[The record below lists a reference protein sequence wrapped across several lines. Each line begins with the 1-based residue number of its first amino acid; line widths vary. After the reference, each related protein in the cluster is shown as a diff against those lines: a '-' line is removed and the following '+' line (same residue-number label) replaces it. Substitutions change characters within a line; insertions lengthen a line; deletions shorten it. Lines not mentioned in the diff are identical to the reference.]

1 MVKLRTSRATR
12 TLISLIICLSGSM
25 TPVVLGDADPAES
38 AVTGT
43 VVDRAGK
50 GLAEVQVF
58 LLALNRHDGPPA
70 AEVTTATNGRYRVKD
85 LEPGVYR
92 VAAVKEGYL
101 TTFRRVDT
109 MIRKTVDLVLHPLPS
124 VTEIDEPIPDN
135 DAWTLRLPRRN
146 VLREEG
152 PQTLVAENTEEAS
165 APPPSSTRV
174 DSVDGS
180 VEQIFA
186 VTAGGGSARVADL
199 SGTETRVSLSAAL
212 RDRGRIS
219 VRGRRDNFLQA
230 SSGTDNGSAE
240 HNNTAFELDVAYDT
254 TLDSTLGVRAF
265 FARNDLD
272 LTMARANHHA
282 QSWGYG
288 ANWSKQIDPVSRV
301 EVSVDYTD
309 TALSLPV
316 GLAGGFNQGVEGRSA
331 EFNNRMMGAETS
343 YEHSPSPNH
352 QLRVG
357 MRAQMLYLP
366 MPAARTAGLGAF
378 SGAPGGTG
386 WSVRLDAEDAWSVSG
401 PLTVVYGVAYH
412 QNLQEADWS
421 VVVPRAGAVWSA
433 RWFKIKAM
441 VSYHT
446 EGRDL
451 GALDVADIAVQPIE
465 NENLVGYDLAIDAP
479 LPWGLRAVGATS
491 YAPVQYGFAGYEL
504 GHQGAGYRPI
514 YLTDGNAGT
523 RESSLLLERQFG
535 PTNAW
540 IQVSRGR
547 AEGSLAQVPA
557 FETPVL
563 LLSER
568 RLTYAAGRFGA
579 RYAPWGTEF
588 RAEFQEVEDQTAAAP
603 TAPVLPV
610 QKYVELRVI
619 QDLLWLDTAGATWRI
634 LVAARSASSGDMTES
649 LVDSEEGVSSLY
661 NRQLSAGVSVIF

>member
-12 TLISLIICLSGSM
+12 TLIALTVGILGSV
-25 TPVVLGDADPAES
+25 TPGVLGDADSAES

-43 VVDRAGK
+43 VVDGAGL

-58 LLALNRHDGPPA
+58 VLALDRSDARPA
-70 AEVTTATNGRYRVKD
+70 AEVTTAANGRYRIKD

-124 VTEIDEPIPDN
+124 VTELEEPLPDN

-146 VLREEG
+146 VLREKSPE
-152 PQTLVAENTEEAS
+152 TVVAENTEEAS
-165 APPPSSTRV
+165 APPPSSTQV
-174 DSVDGS
+174 DLVDGS
-180 VEQIFA
+180 VEQMFA
-186 VTAGGGSARVADL
+186 VTAGGSSARVADL

-212 RDRGRIS
+212 RDRGRIA
-219 VRGRRDNFLQA
+219 VRGRRDNFLQGA
-230 SSGTDNGSAE
+230 SGTDNGSAE
-240 HNNTAFELDVAYDT
+240 HSNTAFELDVAYDT
-254 TLDSTLGVRAF
+254 SLDSTLGVRAF

-272 LTMARANHHA
+272 LTTARADQRA
-282 QSWGYG
+282 QAWGYD

-309 TALSLPV
+309 TALALPD
-316 GLAGGFNQGVEGRSA
+316 GIGGFHDGVEGGSA

-343 YEHSPSPNH
+343 YQHSPSPNH

-366 MPAARTAGLGAF
+366 MPAARTAGLGGF
-378 SGAPGGTG
+378 SGGPGGAG
-386 WSVRLDAEDAWSVSG
+386 WSVRLDAEDAWSVNG

-412 QNLQEADWS
+412 QSLREADWS
-421 VVVPRAGAVWSA
+421 AVVPRAGAVWSA

-446 EGRDL
+446 QGRDP
-451 GALDVADIAVQPIE
+451 GALNTADIVVQPIE
-465 NENLVGYDLAIDAP
+465 NENLVGYDVAIDAP
-479 LPWGLRAVGATS
+479 LPWGLRAVGTTS

-504 GHQGAGYRPI
+504 GQQGASYRPI

-557 FETPVL
+557 FETPVHF
-563 LLSER
+563 LSER
-568 RLTYAAGRFGA
+568 SLTYAAGRFGA
-579 RYAPWGTEF
+579 RYGPWGTEL
-588 RAEFQEVEDQTAAAP
+588 RAEFQQVEDQTAAVAS
-603 TAPVLPV
+603 PVLPV
-610 QKYVELRVI
+610 QKYVELRIV
-619 QDLLWLDTAGATWRI
+619 QDLLWLDSAGATWRV
-634 LVAARSASSGDMTES
+634 LVAARSASSGDMTET
-649 LVDSEEGVSSLY
+649 LVDESERVSSLR